1 MNNRC
6 ITCHTLIGCRTYNR
20 LFFLTPPS
28 DETLHIQKLAHMRV
42 PTVSRFRITLR
53 RRQPHEPSS
62 KPSCRPSRGAVEA
75 GGHGGRRSK
84 RKGPPRV
91 EKRAAKRRERS
102 FFHSFNDTILDFMY
116 IFVLQ
121 AAAEI
126 HGGYVRTTTC
136 GYTRTSY
143 SSVQY
148 LSLIHI

>member
-91 EKRAAKRRERS
+91 EKRATKRGERQ
-102 FFHSFNDTILDFMY
+102 FFPYFNDTISHFIHKYMCRYLGHVVSAIEKSGLD
-116 IFVLQ
+116 
-121 AAAEI
+121 
-126 HGGYVRTTTC
+126 
-136 GYTRTSY
+136 
-143 SSVQY
+143 
-148 LSLIHI
+148 LSLIHISEPTRPY